1 MDTIWDAD
9 LQSAVLKAKDHRLK
23 AERLSLGYEGKS
35 VCNALD
41 LAIPHGKFSVI
52 VGPNG
57 CGKSTLLKSLC
68 RLLKP
73 LAGQVLLDGQNIHQL
88 PTKVVAKQLGL
99 LPQSALTPEGI
110 KVVDLVSR
118 GRYPHQGLFR
128 QWSGADE
135 QAVEEAMRAT
145 HVHELAQHS
154 VISFPVVSVSGF
166 GWPWHSRSKR
176 RIYCLMNPPLILI
189 LLTKSNCSISFGGL
203 IVSKDIL

>member
-35 VCNALD
+35 VCDALD

-99 LPQSALTPEGI
+99 LPQSALTRRDKG
-110 KVVDLVSR
+110 
-118 GRYPHQGLFR
+118 GRFGLSWPLSSPRAISPMEQG
-128 QWSGADE
+128 G
-135 QAVEEAMRAT
+135 
-145 HVHELAQHS
+145 
-154 VISFPVVSVSGF
+154 
-166 GWPWHSRSKR
+166 
-176 RIYCLMNPPLILI
+176 
-189 LLTKSNCSISFGGL
+189 
-203 IVSKDIL
+203 

>member
-9 LQSAVLKAKDHRLK
+9 LQSAALKAEHHRLK
-23 AERLSLGYEGKS
+23 TERLSLGYEGKS
-35 VCNALD
+35 VCDALD

-118 GRYPHQGLFR
+118 G
-128 QWSGADE
+128 
-135 QAVEEAMRAT
+135 
-145 HVHELAQHS
+145 
-154 VISFPVVSVSGF
+154 
-166 GWPWHSRSKR
+166 
-176 RIYCLMNPPLILI
+176 
-189 LLTKSNCSISFGGL
+189 
-203 IVSKDIL
+203 